1 MSIGCFTEKKHRP
14 LEEEITQALGAR
26 HSDWLALVQFLRERY
41 ADTEEWKFMYG
52 KKYGWALHM
61 CSGKKLVSN
70 LYPMQGSFSVQV
82 NLSEA
87 AVQAALQTD
96 LNPHVRQVITAAH
109 PFPEGRWI
117 WIPVETDHD
126 LVDIRA
132 LLERRMKMLGL
143 V

>member
-1 MSIGCFTEKKHRP
+1 MSVGCFIEKKHCP
-14 LEEEITQALGAR
+14 TEEEIIQALGAR
-26 HSDWLALVQFLRERY
+26 RDDWLALVYFLREKY
-41 ADTEEWKFMYG
+41 ADAEEWKFMYG

-61 CSGKKLVSN
+61 RSGKKLVSN
-70 LYPMQGSFSVQV
+70 LYPTQGSFTVQV
-82 NLSEA
+82 NLSET

-117 WIPVETDHD
+117 WIPVETDQD

-143 V
+143 D